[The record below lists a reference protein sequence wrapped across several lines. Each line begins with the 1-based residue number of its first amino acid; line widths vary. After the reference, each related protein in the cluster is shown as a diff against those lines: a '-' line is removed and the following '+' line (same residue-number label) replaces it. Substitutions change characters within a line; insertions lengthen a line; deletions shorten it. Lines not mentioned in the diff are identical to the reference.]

1 MNKEILLVWQG
12 TNEQSSGTITET
24 DDLIVVYLDNKS
36 KWEQMEKD
44 IEAYK
49 NRIKVLQN
57 LNTKYREKLGISNEP
72 IDALGLISPLED
84 VNKEKEVAQ
93 ILDPSYFMQLGEDA
107 FNKNVHEK
115 LRETLSATEKQMW
128 ISGYLLALTQQ
139 NKKF

>member
-1 MNKEILLVWQG
+1 MSKEILLVWQG
-12 TNEQSSGTITET
+12 TNEESSGTVTET

-44 IEAYK
+44 IQAYK

-84 VNKEKEVAQ
+84 VYKEKEVAE
-93 ILDPSYFMQLGEDA
+93 IPDPSHFMKLGEDE

-115 LRETLSATEKQMW
+115 LRAEMSPREKIFW
-128 ISGYLLALTQQ
+128 LNGYLLAVTQYR
-139 NKKF
+139 KR